1 MESRCEVLFE
11 PVLLGPVTAPNRF
24 YQVPHC
30 TGVADRAP
38 TDVAAMREM
47 KAMGGWGVVCTENIE
62 ISDDAD
68 ISRYPALHLG
78 HDRDMSR
85 QAVMVDLVHKHGALS
100 GAELAHL
107 DLYSANRTTRRTS
120 FGPPLTSRF
129 AEEGDQEPFVSS
141 VKRITG
147 KQVIGVGRF
156 TSPDL
161 RVSQIKRGIL
171 VS

>member
-1 MESRCEVLFE
+1 MDSPYKVLFE
-11 PVLLGPVTAPNRF
+11 PVRIGPVTAPNRL
-24 YQVPHC
+24 YQLPHC

-38 TDVAAMREM
+38 TDVAAMREI
-47 KAMGGWGVVCTENIE
+47 KAMGGWGVVCTENNE

-78 HDRDMSR
+78 NDRDMSR
-85 QAVMVDLVHKHGALS
+85 QAGMVDLVHKHGAPA

-107 DLYSANRTTRRTS
+107 GLYSANRTTRRTS

-129 AEEGDQEPFVSS
+129 AKEGDQEPFVSS
-141 VKRITG
+141 VKRFTG